1 MGRLNGKVAIIT
13 GGGQGVG
20 LGIAQAFADEG
31 ASLVLSGRTIGKLEA
46 VVPDLEA
53 RGAKVAVIAAD
64 ARSRA
69 DAEKVVAFAASTFG
83 GIDILVN
90 NAQWAPA
97 GVMLSDYSDDMIAET
112 VESGFYG
119 SIYHMQAVR
128 KHMIARGG
136 GSIINFGSR
145 QGIVSPPGW
154 SVYGAAKEA
163 IRALS
168 RGAAREWGVDNIR
181 INVINPS
188 AVTPVAEKFFAEF
201 PEEAARN
208 LTEVSLH
215 RWGDAEKDIGPVAV
229 FLASDESRYVTGQT
243 INVDGGM
250 VML

>member
-1 MGRLNGKVAIIT
+1 MGRLQDKVAIIT

-20 LGIAQAFADEG
+20 LGIAQAFAAEG

-53 RGAKVAVIAAD
+53 RGGTVATIAGD
-64 ARSRA
+64 ARSRQ
-69 DAEKVVAFAASTFG
+69 DAEKVVAFAADRFG

-90 NAQWAPA
+90 NAQSAAA
-97 GVMLSDYSDDMIAET
+97 GVMLSDYTDDLIAET
-112 VESGFYG
+112 LESGLHG
-119 SIYHMQAVR
+119 TIYHMQAVR
-128 KHMIARGG
+128 RHMIARGG

-154 SVYGAAKEA
+154 SVYGATKEA

-181 INVINPS
+181 VNVINPS
-188 AVTPVAEKFFAEF
+188 AVTPVSERFFAEF
-201 PEEAARN
+201 PDEAAKN
-208 LTEVSLH
+208 LMEVSLR
-215 RWGDAEKDIGPVAV
+215 RWGDPATDIGPVAV

-243 INVDGGM
+243 LNVDGGM
-250 VML
+250 VMP

>member
-1 MGRLNGKVAIIT
+1 MSKLGGKVAIIT

-20 LGIAQAFADEG
+20 LGIAQTFADAG
-31 ASLVLSGRTIGKLEA
+31 ASLVLSGRTIAKLEA

-53 RGAKVAVIAAD
+53 RGAKVAVIRAD
-64 ARSRA
+64 ARSRT
-69 DAEKVVAFAASTFG
+69 DAEKVIAFAAETFG

-90 NAQWAPA
+90 NAQSASA
-97 GVMLSDYSDDMIAET
+97 GVMLSDYTDELIAET
-112 VESGFYG
+112 LESGLHG

-128 KHMIARGG
+128 PHMIARGG

-154 SVYGAAKEA
+154 SVYGATKEA

-181 INVINPS
+181 VNVINPS
-188 AVTPVAEKFFAEF
+188 AVTPVAEKFFADF
-201 PEEAARN
+201 PEEAAKN
-208 LTEVSLH
+208 LTEVSLC
-215 RWGDAEKDIGPVAV
+215 RWGDAANDIGPVAL
-229 FLASDESRYVTGQT
+229 FLASDDSRYVTGQT

-250 VML
+250 VMP